1 MFECLSRQ
9 RLQCPGNRTIRQ
21 SFLLCV
27 AFFCLCRA
35 AAAASGEPLFSASSP
50 WNRKV
55 PATATTGSA
64 NVAAGLPV
72 GLDTWD
78 PGSNWVVPF
87 YVTGKDDPKVRLLYN
102 PQAWAAVH
110 AGSWRRSGNDPGVEA
125 AILATSSE
133 SFPDHGNVFS
143 STSASDWVT
152 PTSYSRA
159 STAKISGA
167 SFHVPASGFLPAAG
181 ADGHMAIR
189 QPSGDVL
196 ETYGTIVLS
205 DRTIVAL
212 SYAMTDAGGSG
223 DGDGRQSGQT
233 ASMLPSYAGAVLDG
247 EIGSGI
253 NHAMAITVPPTL
265 LAPQFVYPAYAF
277 DRDAL
282 TNSIPY
288 SGSLPMGTRLALPAD
303 SKVSDLHLVTA
314 AGRAIAAAA
323 QQYGFLIVDRG
334 GRGITIR
341 IRPAAKPS
349 VPALHAFDE
358 QLNHDLEEI
367 FAHLRVVTF

>member
-1 MFECLSRQ
+1 M
-9 RLQCPGNRTIRQ
+9 
-21 SFLLCV
+21 
-27 AFFCLCRA
+27 
-35 AAAASGEPLFSASSP
+35 
-50 WNRKV
+50 
-55 PATATTGSA
+55 PATATIGST

-78 PGSNWVVPF
+78 PSGNWVVPF
-87 YVTGKDDPKVRLLYN
+87 YTTTEADPKVRLLYN
-102 PQAWAAVH
+102 SQAWAAVH
-110 AGSWRRSGNDPGVEA
+110 AGAWRRSGNDASVEA
-125 AILATSSE
+125 AILATSSDI
-133 SFPDHGNVFS
+133 FPGHGNVFS

-152 PTSYSRA
+152 PTSYRRA
-159 STAKISGA
+159 PPAMMAGA
-167 SFHVPASGFLPAAG
+167 TFHVPASGFRPAAG
-181 ADGHMAIR
+181 ADGHMAVR

-212 SYAMTDAGGSG
+212 SYATTDASGSG
-223 DGDGRQSGQT
+223 DGDGGQSGQT
-233 ASMLPSYAGAVLDG
+233 ASMLPSYAGAVLDS
-247 EIGSGI
+247 EIGSGV

-282 TNSIPY
+282 TNPLPY
-288 SGSLPMGTRLALPAD
+288 SGVLPMGTRLALPAD
-303 SKVSDLHLVTA
+303 IRVSDLHLITA
-314 AGRAIAAAA
+314 AGRNIATAA

-341 IRPAAKPS
+341 VRPAAKPS
-349 VPALHAFDE
+349 VPALHAFDA

-367 FAHLRVVTF
+367 FARLRVVVF